1 MTVLPTGWATITI
14 GEASGVG
21 GLSTDGDWIE
31 SKDQDPTGSVR
42 LIQLQDIGDGTFVNK
57 SSRFLTEEKAE
68 ELNCTFL
75 SPGDVLIARM
85 PDPLG
90 RACRFPDIGQKSVT
104 AVDVHVWRKG
114 EHGVEPD
121 FLVYCVNSPEI
132 RQSLQAQASGTTRQR
147 VSGGRLKAQ
156 EIPLPP
162 LREQRRIVRKLD
174 TLSARSTTAR
184 THLTAIEKLVE
195 RYKRGVLGQFFPEDL
210 PKTPLGKSCTKI
222 GSGATP
228 RGGKNVYLA
237 EGTPLI
243 RSQNVRFEGFDW
255 DGLAFISDEHAD
267 ELRNV
272 TVRSGDVLLNITG
285 ASIGR
290 VCLAPEEMEGAR
302 VNQHVSIIRPKP
314 QELDARF
321 VHHFLSSPMIQ
332 NWIWNENYGVTRQAL
347 TKGMIEEIGVPD
359 VPIEEQREIVRRIE
373 TAFAKIDRLK
383 AEAAKALKLLGH
395 LDQRILT
402 KAFAGDLVPQDPN
415 DEPASVL
422 LERIR
427 EARAT
432 APKKQRQRRTKA
444 YAMKEAPKD
453 RLLADSA
460 TWPRNGLPFE
470 DIATRVTMPHDELR
484 DAIFELLGGEKPL
497 LEQVFDTAE
506 ERMRLKRVAQ

>member
-1 MTVLPTGWATITI
+1 MTGLPTGWATITI

-57 SSRFLTEEKAE
+57 SSRFLTEDKAE

-162 LREQRRIVRKLD
+162 LPEQRRIVSKLD
-174 TLSARSTTAR
+174 TLNARSTTAR

-195 RYKRGVLGQFFPEDL
+195 RYRTAVLEAEFRAAWDAGCNNTIAGCLEHAETGLVRSKAEQTADEGYPYIRMNHYDLAGRWNDRDLTYVAATSSEFARYQLRANDLLFNTRNSAELVGKVAIWPEGKDGYLFNNNLLRMRFSADVL
-210 PKTPLGKSCTKI
+210 PGFAFWQMSSPPFRRYI
-222 GSGATP
+222 
-228 RGGKNVYLA
+228 
-237 EGTPLI
+237 
-243 RSQNVRFEGFDW
+243 EGF
-255 DGLAFISDEHAD
+255 ISATTS
-267 ELRNV
+267 V
-272 TVRSGDVLLNITG
+272 AAIYQRSLM
-285 ASIGR
+285 A
-290 VCLAPEEMEGAR
+290 AP
-302 VNQHVSIIRPKP
+302 
-314 QELDARF
+314 F
-321 VHHFLSSPMIQ
+321 
-332 NWIWNENYGVTRQAL
+332 W
-347 TKGMIEEIGVPD
+347 VPD
-359 VPIEEQREIVRRIE
+359 TDEQREIIRRIE
-373 TAFAKIDRLK
+373 TAFAKIDRLA
-383 AEAAKALKLLGH
+383 AEAAKARKLLGH
-395 LDQRILT
+395 LDQRILA
-402 KAFAGDLVPQDPN
+402 KAFAGDLVPQDPT
-415 DEPASVL
+415 DEPAETL
-422 LERIR
+422 LARIR

-432 APKKQRQRRTKA
+432 APKGKRRRT
-444 YAMKEAPKD
+444 
-453 RLLADSA
+453 A
-460 TWPRNGLPFE
+460 TTG
-470 DIATRVTMPHDELR
+470 
-484 DAIFELLGGEKPL
+484 
-497 LEQVFDTAE
+497 
-506 ERMRLKRVAQ
+506 

>member
-1 MTVLPTGWATITI
+1 MTGLPTAWATITI
-14 GEASGVG
+14 GEASGFD

-68 ELNCTFL
+68 ELSCTFL

-162 LREQRRIVRKLD
+162 LPEQRRIVRKLD

-195 RYKRGVLGQFFPEDL
+195 RYKRLVIGQLCLGGVASQFQDQTELPELPQGWEWARAEDL
-210 PKTPLGKSCTKI
+210 CHWITKGTTPSKDELFAGKGEVPFIKVYNLTFSERLDFSVDPTFVSADTHNIALKRSRLFPGDVLINIVGPPLGKTAI
-222 GSGATP
+222 VP
-228 RGGKNVYLA
+228 DD
-237 EGTPLI
+237 
-243 RSQNVRFEGFDW
+243 F
-255 DGLAFISDEHAD
+255 
-267 ELRNV
+267 
-272 TVRSGDVLLNITG
+272 
-285 ASIGR
+285 
-290 VCLAPEEMEGAR
+290 PEWNM
-302 VNQHVSIIRPKP
+302 NQAIAVFRPK
-314 QELDARF
+314 ERLFNRF
-321 VHHFLSSPMIQ
+321 LLYWLSSEWFLAWVLSRSKATAGQ
-332 NWIWNENYGVTRQAL
+332 RNL
-347 TKGMIEEIGVPD
+347 TLEICRDTPVPLPSFD
-359 VPIEEQREIVRRIE
+359 EQREIVRRIE

-395 LDQRILT
+395 LDQRILA

-415 DEPASVL
+415 DEPAETL
-422 LERIR
+422 LARII
-427 EARAT
+427 EARAA
-432 APKKQRQRRTKA
+432 APKGRRGRK
-444 YAMKEAPKD
+444 P
-453 RLLADSA
+453 SA
-460 TWPRNGLPFE
+460 
-470 DIATRVTMPHDELR
+470 
-484 DAIFELLGGEKPL
+484 
-497 LEQVFDTAE
+497 
-506 ERMRLKRVAQ
+506 